1 MDLQIGVS
9 HRYTLFAAAGS
20 LVGGV
25 VGKMIWRQIG
35 VVDHGRLREA
45 RFEAHYAVQWLARA
59 ARVFVPPQPDDSHTN
74 LGWDDAVGGFT
85 MHSLKGDVRLGLK
98 FVDLAL
104 VVVGHEGNGPEAA
117 FRLGGNADLD
127 ARRWLQEQVAE
138 RGVDTLGLDSPGAL

>member
-1 MDLQIGVS
+1 MFDSLALIRPTDIVPRIYVFTRIG
-9 HRYTLFAAAGS
+9 AALPIDS
-20 LVGGV
+20 RPI
-25 VGKMIWRQIG
+25 MRC
-35 VVDHGRLREA
+35 D
-45 RFEAHYAVQWLARA
+45 
-59 ARVFVPPQPDDSHTN
+59 QPDDSHTN
-74 LGWDDAVGGFT
+74 FGWDDAVGGFT
-85 MHSLKGDVRLGLK
+85 THALKGDVRLGLK